1 MGETLC
7 NKEFAA
13 NQLTWRWPQRRIT
26 IPIRDELLRLGE
38 LIEAEEDEFEELEA
52 ATKAAGVA
60 RQ

>member
-1 MGETLC
+1 M
-7 NKEFAA
+7 
-13 NQLTWRWPQRRIT
+13 
-26 IPIRDELLRLGE
+26 PIRDELLRLGE